1 MNKDIIKKINYKK
14 LIVKKLLF
22 IIIFKYNKLIWVH
35 KIIITKI
42 LIFKLI

>member
-22 IIIFKYNKLIWVH
+22 IIIFKYNKLI
-35 KIIITKI
+35 
-42 LIFKLI
+42 